1 MMPISKRNIEQRCNT
16 SRCDENEGRDRETK
30 KRKFG
35 KQSKN
40 TINGTGM
47 GQYLVGDIERLNTR
61 VKTNKRLLV
70 TGGAEGESK
79 AAKMT

>member
-1 MMPISKRNIEQRCNT
+1 MSKDIKRADATKNTGRN
-16 SRCDENEGRDRETK
+16 RETK
-30 KRKFG
+30 ERKCSKRI
-35 KQSKN
+35 KN

>member
-1 MMPISKRNIEQRCNT
+1 
-16 SRCDENEGRDRETK
+16 
-30 KRKFG
+30 
-35 KQSKN
+35 
-40 TINGTGM
+40 M